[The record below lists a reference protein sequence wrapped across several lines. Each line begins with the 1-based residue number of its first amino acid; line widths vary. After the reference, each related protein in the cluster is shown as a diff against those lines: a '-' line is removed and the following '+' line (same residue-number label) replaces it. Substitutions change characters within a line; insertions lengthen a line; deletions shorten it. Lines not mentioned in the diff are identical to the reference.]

1 MDDEKWRELDDVRLL
16 ADLPGPLAE
25 IALEL
30 LDSLLLQ
37 IHFQTLP
44 ETGPDQT
51 NVKIVPS
58 IEPRVSP
65 VGVLRQGESEVG
77 ELPVGDGL
85 SHTEAAFHH
94 RSREQKLS
102 FRHFTPGP
110 THLV

>member
-51 NVKIVPS
+51 DVKMVPS
-58 IEPRVSP
+58 PESHLLEFSGRGRV
-65 VGVLRQGESEVG
+65 R
-77 ELPVGDGL
+77 
-85 SHTEAAFHH
+85 
-94 RSREQKLS
+94 
-102 FRHFTPGP
+102 
-110 THLV
+110 LVNSL

>member
-51 NVKIVPS
+51 NVKIVPRAQS
-58 IEPRVSP
+58 LTCWSSP
-65 VGVLRQGESEVG
+65 AGGE
-77 ELPVGDGL
+77 
-85 SHTEAAFHH
+85 
-94 RSREQKLS
+94 
-102 FRHFTPGP
+102 
-110 THLV
+110 